1 MFNEYNRVSVKL
13 YKPSPSSDISNSTK
27 VSPDLTSSLSPNLHS
42 TTGPEK
48 LPNGS
53 QDSTSLCFKA
63 PRKNEPNSSQGVSL
77 RKTLTFSSLH
87 MKCVFE
93 KNLLSSDL
101 AGSILSLTKLIVSR
115 MSTRFFLKLLGHL
128 SVVEGY

>member
-1 MFNEYNRVSVKL
+1 MKYNRVSVKL
-13 YKPSPSSDISNSTK
+13 CKLSPSSDISNSTK

-53 QDSTSLCFKA
+53 QDSTLLCFKA
-63 PRKNEPNSSQGVSL
+63 PRKNELNSLQGVSL

-87 MKCVFE
+87 MKCVSE

-101 AGSILSLTKLIVSR
+101 AGSISSLTKLIVSR
-115 MSTRFFLKLLGHL
+115 MSTRFFLKLLGRL